1 MTLQIVQCM
10 THVPFLLKLRALE
23 LLAKQMVMEGA
34 MDGLMLLCVYFP
46 AGVRTRAM
54 ENAIRSIAASARP
67 DDIDVGG
74 IDVVEDHQSGSNGPI
89 QDEDEQQRQE
99 EATLVS
105 MDDRFHTRLESMQGL
120 AAKCISVMASDVS
133 NQAFIVDDPER
144 IDRLV
149 QLLYSNNGDVVKYAS
164 KTMAYLSLRNDRFK
178 PDIVKGSGATA
189 LLTVIRSATL
199 VGGAVGMNGV
209 TAEGNALS
217 EAVSHACCAL
227 ANLATNTESQEIL
240 MSQMDLLHTTCAVV
254 GLFPHQREIE
264 RYVVVDGSLLIIVSL
279 YLTAQGT
286 DIHCVCVLLLIFRH
300 VARLIA
306 NLALYGKSSFLS
318 K

>member
-1 MTLQIVQCM
+1 MSYLPGIEFWIVQCM
-10 THVPFLLKLRALE
+10 THARSFLKLRAIE

-54 ENAIRSIAASARP
+54 ENAIRSLAAGARP

-74 IDVVEDHQSGSNGPI
+74 IDMVEDHQSGSSGRI
-89 QDEDEQQRQE
+89 QDEDEQHRQE

-199 VGGAVGMNGV
+199 VGGAMGVDGV

-264 RYVVVDGSLLIIVSL
+264 RYVIVDAWLFVNCIFLLKLLIP
-279 YLTAQGT
+279 
-286 DIHCVCVLLLIFRH
+286 
-300 VARLIA
+300 ARLRVTVRV
-306 NLALYGKSSFLS
+306 
-318 K
+318 

>member
-1 MTLQIVQCM
+1 MHIFVE
-10 THVPFLLKLRALE
+10 LRALE

-54 ENAIRSIAASARP
+54 ENAIRSLAASARP
-67 DDIDVGG
+67 DDIDCG
-74 IDVVEDHQSGSNGPI
+74 IDIAEDNQSGSSGRI
-89 QDEDEQQRQE
+89 QDDFEQQRQE
-99 EATLVS
+99 ETTLVS

-120 AAKCISVMASDVS
+120 AAKCISVMASDVA

-149 QLLYSNNGDVVKYAS
+149 QLLYSNNTNVVKYAS

-199 VGGAVGMNGV
+199 VGGGTGV
-209 TAEGNALS
+209 EEGNALS

-254 GLFPHQREIE
+254 GLFPQQHEIE
-264 RYVVVDGSLLIIVSL
+264 RYVDVDGR
-279 YLTAQGT
+279 
-286 DIHCVCVLLLIFRH
+286 LLL
-300 VARLIA
+300 
-306 NLALYGKSSFLS
+306 N
-318 K
+318 